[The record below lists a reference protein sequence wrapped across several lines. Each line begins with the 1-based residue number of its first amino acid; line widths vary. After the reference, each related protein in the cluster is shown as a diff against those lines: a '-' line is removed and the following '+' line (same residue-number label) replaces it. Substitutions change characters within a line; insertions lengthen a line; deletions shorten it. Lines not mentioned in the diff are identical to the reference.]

1 MNLLL
6 LLCLTLVISPRQVS
20 RVIDGDT
27 GTLFHV
33 GVPTEE
39 RFRVLGVDAYE
50 LTGGTDSTKALAR
63 TGRDSTAVWLA
74 RGPFKFDACRRDSFG
89 RYLAWISRGSDSL
102 HVFLINAGLGVRP

>member
-1 MNLLL
+1 MKLLF
-6 LLCLTLVISPRQVS
+6 LCLTLILSPRHVS
-20 RVIDGDT
+20 RVLDGDT
-27 GTLFHV
+27 GALFHV
-33 GVPTEE
+33 GVQAEE

-63 TGRDSTAVWLA
+63 TGRDSTAAWLA

-89 RYLAWISRGSDSL
+89 RYLVWITRGSDSL